1 MEVNDL
7 QCMINEPTRVTTHPQ
22 TLLDVISTAGA
33 PESLQKWGGGGNL
46 ALSIFQI
53 SKSDYT
59 FPRITQKHTK
69 FSNLTGVQYEKL
81 PTTTRIYLAPKDH

>member
-33 PESLQKWGGGGNL
+33 PESLQKWGGGNL